1 MREQEF
7 SGAWEPG
14 VSGIR
19 LYQKNTGASRYST
32 SDVILL
38 DYIENSLLKSF
49 PTSLYEREE

>member
-19 LYQKNTGASRYST
+19 LYQKSTGASRYST